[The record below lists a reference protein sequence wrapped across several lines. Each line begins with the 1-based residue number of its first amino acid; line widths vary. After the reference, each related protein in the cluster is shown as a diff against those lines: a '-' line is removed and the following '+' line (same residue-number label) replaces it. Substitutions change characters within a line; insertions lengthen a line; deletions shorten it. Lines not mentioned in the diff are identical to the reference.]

1 MKKILIGGYKDQTV
15 NYAQAFSSLG
25 AELEFLPD
33 PGSRPPAFAVSCDR
47 LFDGLVLPGGGDI
60 APSLFHREN
69 KGSRNID
76 KALDCLQLSLLEAF
90 VRAGKPVLG
99 ICKGMQLINVGFGG
113 TILQDLKP
121 GSQDI
126 HAWTGRDRIHITKA
140 ARGTFPF
147 QLYGSRPIVNSAHH
161 QAVET
166 TGSGLLVAQYSQDF
180 VVEALYHEK
189 LPVLGVQWHPER
201 MCFTHARRDAEDGAR
216 LLRYFLSLL

>member
-33 PGSRPPAFAVSCDR
+33 PGSRPPRLCGFLRR

-90 VRAGKPVLG
+90 VRAGKPILG

-140 ARGTFPF
+140 ARGNLSLPALRLPPYRE
-147 QLYGSRPIVNSAHH
+147 QRPPP
-161 QAVET
+161 
-166 TGSGLLVAQYSQDF
+166 G
-180 VVEALYHEK
+180 
-189 LPVLGVQWHPER
+189 
-201 MCFTHARRDAEDGAR
+201 RRDDRKRPSRGPVFPGFR
-216 LLRYFLSLL
+216 RGGSVP